1 MQSQKRKNN
10 NKNPYMRITQ
20 FSIGL
25 HCQAHKK
32 HRIELVKECLVAKEI
47 FFLIAQESYE
57 ILTSINNNF

>member
-1 MQSQKRKNN
+1 MFIFIAYAKSKTENNN

-32 HRIELVKECLVAKEI
+32 HRTELVKECLVAKD
-47 FFLIAQESYE
+47 FF
-57 ILTSINNNF
+57 FK